1 MNIDGL
7 IVMTDPVFNKA
18 SPVPIFGKPFP
29 YEHPI
34 NTDDLSR
41 VDVVII
47 SHDHYDHLDLK
58 AIKDLSK
65 TVDRFVVPL
74 GIKAHLERWALI
86 KIELASLIGV
96 TMKTTEMLN
105 LP

>member
-7 IVMTDPVFNKA
+7 IVMTDPVFNRA
-18 SPVPIFGKPFP
+18 FPLSIFGKPFP
-29 YEHPI
+29 YERPI
-34 NTDDLSR
+34 NIGDLPR

-47 SHDHYDHLDLK
+47 SHDHYDHLDSK

-65 TVDRFVVPL
+65 TVDRFLVPL
-74 GIKAHLERWALI
+74 EIKAHLEKWALI
-86 KIELASLIGV
+86 KIELASLIGI